1 MASFWVERKAVSWG
15 ASLDGK
21 WADLKDYKSVCST
34 AGKKVSLP
42 AVEKADKMVDKKG
55 ANLVE

>member
-1 MASFWVERKAVSWG
+1 MASFWVKRKAVSWG
-15 ASLDGK
+15 AGWDRKS
-21 WADLKDYKSVCST
+21 ADLKDYKSGGST
-34 AGKKVSLP
+34 AGKKVSLQ